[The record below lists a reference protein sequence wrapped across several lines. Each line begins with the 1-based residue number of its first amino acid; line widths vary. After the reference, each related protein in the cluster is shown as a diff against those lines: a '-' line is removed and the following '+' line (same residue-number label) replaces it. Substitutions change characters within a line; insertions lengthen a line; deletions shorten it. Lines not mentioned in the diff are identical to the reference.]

1 MKVEKTLENVSMKI
15 VDNTLD
21 KPKMLLSLIYCKI
34 SASEIQKSLEPKM
47 NLVNNKPF
55 HLELPQWVS
64 TLRPIFLQNR
74 QLSTSHFSGDQTA
87 IQILKQRILQILM
100 FHMFQLG
107 TYSNEGDAER
117 KC

>member
-1 MKVEKTLENVSMKI
+1 MKVEKFLENVSMKI

-47 NLVNNKPF
+47 NLVHKKPF

-64 TLRPIFLQNR
+64 TLRP
-74 QLSTSHFSGDQTA
+74 
-87 IQILKQRILQILM
+87 
-100 FHMFQLG
+100 
-107 TYSNEGDAER
+107 R
-117 KC
+117 KCFSRFRYTLDAVL

>member
-1 MKVEKTLENVSMKI
+1 MKVEKFLENVSMKI

-47 NLVNNKPF
+47 NLVNNNFNKPF

-64 TLRPIFLQNR
+64 TLRPRKCPRLGFLLAASKNSFLQC
-74 QLSTSHFSGDQTA
+74 SH
-87 IQILKQRILQILM
+87 
-100 FHMFQLG
+100 
-107 TYSNEGDAER
+107 
-117 KC
+117 